1 MGVALVLGL
10 ALMAPPQVR
19 GGPRS
24 RIERPRAVLEYAPGT
39 LSDSEAQ
46 AFAELLDQGVRDIEA
61 LVGPSPDSAAGPPS
75 RVRYVVSERIGVS
88 RAFRHTVLLPLE
100 RVRTRSAPYLHETV
114 HVLLPSRS
122 DCIWLNE
129 GLASYLESRVS
140 ETIGGYD
147 AHVFTRA
154 GNAGIHAEARRHLGR
169 PEGRDVLS
177 YVGDRGEPP
186 RLEDDRARVA
196 RPFYVLSQSFVKYLV
211 DGAGLAPVIR
221 AATDDDPLA
230 SLAHDTGRSIG
241 QWKSEWLAAI
251 ASAAETRPRR

>member
-1 MGVALVLGL
+1 M
-10 ALMAPPQVR
+10 
-19 GGPRS
+19 
-24 RIERPRAVLEYAPGT
+24 LEYTPGT
-39 LSDSEAQ
+39 LTDAEAQ
-46 AFAELLDQGVRDIEA
+46 AFTELLDQGVRDIET
-61 LVGPSPDSAAGPPS
+61 LIGPSADSAAGTPA

-169 PEGRDVLS
+169 AEGRDVLS

-230 SLAHDTGRSIG
+230 SLANATGRSVG
-241 QWKSEWLAAI
+241 QWKGAWLATI
-251 ASAAETRPRR
+251 AAGPRPQP